1 MTPRRRAIRA
11 AALIVAAVVVLG
23 ACSSGDDAGTAAPTT
38 AASPDGLVAVAASF
52 DVAVGR
58 PRRFLVGLFSEDH
71 GNVGYGTVE
80 FNFSYLGTDRA
91 EGDPRP
97 GPSATASFLPVPG
110 SEPPTP
116 PPGPAFL
123 RPSEGRGVYAAD
135 AGFGQPGIW
144 EVEVTADLVDGGTV
158 RATSLFEVLP
168 AHRVPAEGDVAPQ
181 SENLTVDSPGVPMSA
196 IDSRASDVE
205 PVPDPE
211 LHGTTIAE
219 AVRTGRPALVVFS
232 TPTFCVSRFCG
243 PVTDMVGGLAA
254 DYADRASF
262 IHVEVWRDFEAQ
274 QLNDTAAEW
283 LTPNGAEG
291 NEPWVFLI
299 GADGRIAARWDN
311 VATPGEITAELERL
325 PVIGPA
331 SG

>member
-1 MTPRRRAIRA
+1 
-11 AALIVAAVVVLG
+11 
-23 ACSSGDDAGTAAPTT
+23 
-38 AASPDGLVAVAASF
+38 SPDGLVAAAASF
-52 DVAVGR
+52 DVAVGE
-58 PRRFLVGLFSEDH
+58 PRRFLVGLFSDDR

-91 EGDPRP
+91 EDDPRP
-97 GPSATASFLPVPG
+97 GPSATAGFLPVPG

-116 PPGPAFL
+116 PQGPVFL

-135 AGFGQPGIW
+135 VGFDQPGIW
-144 EVEVTADLVDGGTV
+144 EVEVTADLVTGGTV
-158 RATSLFEVLP
+158 RATSAFEVLP
-168 AHRVPAEGDVAPQ
+168 AHQVPAEGDIAPQ
-181 SENLTVDSPGVPMSA
+181 SENLTVHSQGVAANA
-196 IDSRASDVE
+196 IDSRASDDE
-205 PVPDPE
+205 PVQDPE

-219 AVRTGRPALVVFS
+219 AARAGRPAVVVFS

-262 IHVEVWRDFEAQ
+262 IHVEIWRDFEAH

-283 LTPNGAEG
+283 LTRNGADG

-311 VATPGEITAELERL
+311 VATPREITAALERL

-331 SG
+331 